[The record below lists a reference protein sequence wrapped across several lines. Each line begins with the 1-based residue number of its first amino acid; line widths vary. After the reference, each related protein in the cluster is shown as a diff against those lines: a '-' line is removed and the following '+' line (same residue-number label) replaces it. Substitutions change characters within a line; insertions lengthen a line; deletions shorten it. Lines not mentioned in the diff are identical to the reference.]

1 MMEPIIAKIEG
12 TEQDLL
18 ERARLR
24 ECDLKILNSIT
35 SDKRRLEWLMS
46 KVVTMEQWNLHIDY
60 AHNGAPITEY
70 GHISVSH
77 GGGYVA
83 VIFSDKPC
91 GVDIERADRMV
102 GRSARKYTT
111 DYETNIVRASFPDN
125 PEIVIWCAKEALY
138 KRSSIQSADFIRHY
152 HILSATDHTLAT
164 SACAEDVVVR
174 FKRNKDLVIAWC

>member
-1 MMEPIIAKIEG
+1 MTEPIVAKIEG

-18 ERARLR
+18 KRARLR
-24 ECDLKILNSIT
+24 ECDMEILKSIR

-46 KVVTMEQWNLHIDY
+46 KVVTMEKWNLHIDY
-60 AHNGAPITEY
+60 AKNGAPVTEHGY
-70 GHISVSH
+70 ISVSH

-83 VIFSDKPC
+83 VIFSDTPC

-102 GRSARKYTT
+102 GISARKYTT
-111 DYETNIVRASFPDN
+111 DYEMNIVRASFPDN